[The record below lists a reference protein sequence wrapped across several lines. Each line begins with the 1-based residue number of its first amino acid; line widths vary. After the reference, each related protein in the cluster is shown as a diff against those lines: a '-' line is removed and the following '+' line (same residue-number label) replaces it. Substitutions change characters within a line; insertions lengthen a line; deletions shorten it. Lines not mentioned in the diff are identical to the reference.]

1 MASIREWL
9 DGLLGNS
16 QDSNIVSERPSSSP
30 DRGLAQRS
38 EVGSETIESLHL
50 DTMGGKVDQN
60 DVEGSLNPSASRYSQ
75 VFQSGWLTDAG
86 NVRGQNED
94 ALLVF
99 IGQHDAN
106 DNGQRVPPFGLFMV
120 ADGMG
125 GHQKGEIASSLAL
138 RVSASHLISSI
149 YLPLLSGSERGANQP
164 SLTDVMREAV
174 IQANRAVARDL
185 PGSGSTLTCGL
196 VLGSRL
202 FVGHVGDSRAYL
214 LREGESPQRLTR
226 DHSFVNRLIEM
237 GQLSKKE
244 ALVHPQRNVLYR
256 AIGQTDGLEVD
267 VKTNALQDGD
277 RLFFC
282 SDGLWNMMDEAAIWR
297 ILTEVTRPQDACS
310 RLVEAANAAGGDDNV
325 TVVYTQVNLPA
336 L

>member
-1 MASIREWL
+1 MTSILEWL
-9 DGLLGNS
+9 SGLLGNDREIGS
-16 QDSNIVSERPSSSP
+16 DFSGAPNVIDAGSDHPESKRSGNGAGQSTDIAVRSISSCI
-30 DRGLAQRS
+30 RRS
-38 EVGSETIESLHL
+38 RAF
-50 DTMGGKVDQN
+50 N
-60 DVEGSLNPSASRYSQ
+60 A
-75 VFQSGWLTDAG
+75 GWLTDVG
-86 NVRGQNED
+86 SVRGQNED

-99 IGQHDAN
+99 TGQHDAN
-106 DNGQRVPPFGLFMV
+106 DNGQPVPPFGLFMV

-125 GHQKGEIASSLAL
+125 GHQKGELASSLAL
-138 RVSASHLISSI
+138 RISASHLISTI
-149 YLPLLSGSERGANQP
+149 YLPMLYSSERGADQA
-164 SLTDVMREAV
+164 SLTDVMREA
-174 IQANRAVARDL
+174 ISQANRAVARDL

-202 FVGHVGDSRAYL
+202 FIGHVGDSRAYL
-214 LREGESPQRLTR
+214 LREGEPPNRLTR

-237 GQLSKKE
+237 GQLSKEE

-267 VKTNALQDGD
+267 VATNALQDED

-282 SDGLWNMMDEAAIWR
+282 SDGLWNMMDEASIWG
-297 ILTEVTRPQDACS
+297 ILSEASDPQEACT
-310 RLVEAANAAGGDDNV
+310 RLVEAANAAGGNDNV

>member
-1 MASIREWL
+1 MLRSTPSDIR
-9 DGLLGNS
+9 
-16 QDSNIVSERPSSSP
+16 
-30 DRGLAQRS
+30 RS
-38 EVGSETIESLHL
+38 RAFH
-50 DTMGGKVDQN
+50 
-60 DVEGSLNPSASRYSQ
+60 A
-75 VFQSGWLTDAG
+75 GWLTDVG
-86 NVRGQNED
+86 SVRGQNED

-99 IGQHDAN
+99 TGQHDAN
-106 DNGQRVPPFGLFMV
+106 DNGQPVPPFGLFMV

-138 RVSASHLISSI
+138 RVSASHLISTI
-149 YLPLLSGSERGANQP
+149 YLPMLYGSERGADQP

-174 IQANRAVARDL
+174 SQANRAVARDL

-202 FVGHVGDSRAYL
+202 FIGHVGDSRAYL
-214 LREGESPQRLTR
+214 LRAGEPPNRLTR

-237 GQLSKKE
+237 GQLSKEE

-267 VKTNALQDGD
+267 VATNALQDAD

-282 SDGLWNMMDEAAIWR
+282 SDGLWNMMDEASIWD
-297 ILTEVTRPQDACS
+297 ILSEASDPQEACT
-310 RLVEAANAAGGDDNV
+310 RLVEAANAAGGNDNV
-325 TVVYTQVNLPA
+325 TVVYTQVNLPT

>member
-9 DGLLGNS
+9 SDLLSSTDETPKSETNAALQETQLETGSGSENTEISAVEDRSAQVDG
-16 QDSNIVSERPSSSP
+16 SEVLSSS
-30 DRGLAQRS
+30 
-38 EVGSETIESLHL
+38 
-50 DTMGGKVDQN
+50 
-60 DVEGSLNPSASRYSQ
+60 SAPRYSPA
-75 VFQSGWLTDAG
+75 FHAGWLTDVG
-86 NVRGQNED
+86 SVRGQNED

-99 IGQHDAN
+99 TGQHDAN
-106 DNGQRVPPFGLFMV
+106 DEGQPVPPFGLFMV

-138 RVSASHLISSI
+138 RVSASHLISTV

-164 SLTDVMREAV
+164 SLTDVVREAV
-174 IQANRAVARDL
+174 FQANRAVARDL

-202 FVGHVGDSRAYL
+202 FIGHVGDSRAYL
-214 LREGESPQRLTR
+214 LRRDVPPKRLTR
-226 DHSFVNRLIEM
+226 DHSFVDRLIEM
-237 GQLSKKE
+237 GQLSEEE

-267 VKTNALQDGD
+267 VTTSALQDGD

-282 SDGLWNMMDEAAIWR
+282 SDGLWNMMDESAIWH
-297 ILTEVTRPQDACS
+297 ILSETSEPQEACA
-310 RLVEAANAAGGDDNV
+310 RLVDAANTAGGNDNV
-325 TVVYTQVNLPA
+325 TVVYTQVNLPD

>member
-1 MASIREWL
+1 VLHRDA
-9 DGLLGNS
+9 GLEQADNS
-16 QDSNIVSERPSSSP
+16 TPSTDS
-30 DRGLAQRS
+30 LMTQY
-38 EVGSETIESLHL
+38 
-50 DTMGGKVDQN
+50 
-60 DVEGSLNPSASRYSQ
+60 SRA
-75 VFQSGWLTDAG
+75 FQTGWLTDVG
-86 NVRGQNED
+86 SVRGQNED

-99 IGQHDAN
+99 TGQHDAN
-106 DNGQRVPPFGLFMV
+106 DDGQAVPPFGLFMV

-138 RVSASHLISSI
+138 RVSASHLISTV

-164 SLTDVMREAV
+164 SLTDVVREAV
-174 IQANRAVARDL
+174 TKANRAVARDL

-202 FVGHVGDSRAYL
+202 FIGHVGDSRAYL
-214 LREGESPQRLTR
+214 LREGVPPKRLTR

-237 GQLSKKE
+237 GQLSKEE

-267 VKTNALQDGD
+267 VVTNSLQDGD

-282 SDGLWNMMDEAAIWR
+282 SDGLWNMMDESAIWS
-297 ILTEVTRPQDACS
+297 ILSENSEPQEACM
-310 RLVEAANAAGGDDNV
+310 RLVDAANTAGGNDNV
-325 TVVYTQVNLPA
+325 TVVYTQVNLPD